1 MISREMKTSLK
12 NAINVWRM
20 EYLISEG
27 VDPMPKVSDFGGYL
41 EVSLDPVISNEFTS
55 TGEEE

>member
-20 EYLISEG
+20 EYLIREG